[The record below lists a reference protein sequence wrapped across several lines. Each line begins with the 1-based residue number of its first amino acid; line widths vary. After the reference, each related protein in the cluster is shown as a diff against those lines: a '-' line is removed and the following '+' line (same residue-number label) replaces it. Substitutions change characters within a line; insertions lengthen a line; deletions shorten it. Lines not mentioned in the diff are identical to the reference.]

1 MYFTLHIYCS
11 SKVIALFYRQLNY
24 MIGTK
29 SDGRSKLTLCLIGS
43 TVWTSSYIIFLD
55 HDNGTEQELAYCA
68 AIVYPWSHYVWNQA
82 SDLEVEEL
90 KKEITQ
96 LFGSDERFSDFAWLV
111 EDC

>member
-1 MYFTLHIYCS
+1 MVDWIESLD
-11 SKVIALFYRQLNY
+11 QLLEQY
-24 MIGTK
+24 
-29 SDGRSKLTLCLIGS
+29 
-43 TVWTSSYIIFLD
+43 LD

-96 LFGSDERFSDFAWLV
+96 LL
-111 EDC
+111 